1 MVGLWVPGELAREL
15 RVEMWQKGR
24 VESDETGVR
33 GAFEE
38 PTVTEVSENV

>member
-15 RVEMWQKGR
+15 RVEIWQKGR
-24 VESDETGVR
+24 MDGDEAGVR
-33 GAFEE
+33 GALEE